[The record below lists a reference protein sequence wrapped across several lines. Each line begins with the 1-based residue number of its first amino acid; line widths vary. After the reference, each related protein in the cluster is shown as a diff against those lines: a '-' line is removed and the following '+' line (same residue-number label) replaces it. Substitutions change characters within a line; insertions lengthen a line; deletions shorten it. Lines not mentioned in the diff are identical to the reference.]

1 MFAPSIICKS
11 VIAESEGYDAQWN
24 EVYKVA
30 VNLAKSKGLKDFQ
43 INLYKGYGSNWNID
57 ID

>member
-1 MFAPSIICKS
+1 MYAPSIIYKS
-11 VIAESEGYDAQWN
+11 VIAESEGYNAQWD

-30 VNLAKSKGLKDFQ
+30 VNLAKSKGLTDYK
-43 INLYKGYGSNWNID
+43 IHLYKGHGSNWTID

>member
-1 MFAPSIICKS
+1 MYAPSIIYKS
-11 VIAESEGYDAQWN
+11 VIAEFEGYEAQRN

-30 VNLAKSKGLKDFQ
+30 VNLAKSKGLKDYR
-43 INLYKGYGSNWNID
+43 INLYKGYGSHWTID

>member
-1 MFAPSIICKS
+1 MYLPSTIYRS
-11 VIAESEGYDAQWN
+11 VIAESEGYDAQWS
-24 EVYKVA
+24 EVYKVV
-30 VNLAKSKGLKDFQ
+30 VNLAKSKGLKDFK

>member
-1 MFAPSIICKS
+1 MYSPSTIYRS

-30 VNLAKSKGLKDFQ
+30 VNLAKSKGLKDYQ
-43 INLYKGYGSNWNID
+43 IHLYKGYGSNWTID

>member
-1 MFAPSIICKS
+1 MYLPSTIYRS
-11 VIAESEGYDAQWN
+11 VIAESEGYDAQWSK
-24 EVYKVA
+24 VYKVA
-30 VNLAKSKGLKDFQ
+30 VNLAKSKGLKDFK

>member
-30 VNLAKSKGLKDFQ
+30 VNLAKSQGLTDYK
-43 INLYKGYGSNWNID
+43 IHLYKGYGSNWTFD

>member
-1 MFAPSIICKS
+1 MYAPSIIYQS
-11 VIAESEGYDAQWN
+11 VIAESEGYNAQWH

-30 VNLAKSKGLKDFQ
+30 VNLAKSKGLKDYQ
-43 INLYKGYGSNWNID
+43 IHLYKGYGSHWNID